1 MNMELIEPSFQTQY
15 YKPSEV
21 IRCRD
26 RFQQYIWLK
35 EGVYPYDMYE
45 SHGDVIM
52 VFPKN
57 DKTKEL
63 YKRWRNHEFSI
74 NIDWR

>member
-1 MNMELIEPSFQTQY
+1 MDLDLIKPRFQTVP
-15 YKPSEV
+15 YKTHEV
-21 IRCRD
+21 IRCKD

-35 EGVYPYDMYE
+35 EGVYPYDIYE
-45 SHGDVIM
+45 SNGDVIM
-52 VFPKN
+52 IFPKN

-74 NIDWR
+74 SIDWR